1 MGMFSLI
8 IFAVFFYFMMRFGC
22 GSHMTH
28 GNHDHTGSKQYFD
41 PVSGELVKDD
51 SGYGKIID
59 GQLYRFVS
67 KDNLDLF
74 DKDPNRYINQ

>member
-1 MGMFSLI
+1 MGLLPLLLI
-8 IFAVFFYFMMRFGC
+8 AVFFYFMIRFGC

-28 GNHDHTGSKQYFD
+28 GNHDKSEPEKHYD
-41 PVSGELVKDD
+41 PVSGDFVNDD

-67 KDNLDLF
+67 KENLDRF
-74 DKDPNRYINQ
+74 DKDPNRYIN